1 MAIDIARVMCTPLM
15 LLKARQQGEGLPK
28 QCETYWILLDYT
40 HSNPFWMQMMLLSWF
55 WTPRQLP
62 SARKTCDDLS
72 DCLPCVFNETVYIA
86 SPVAVWILTISHNS
100 QKNSNWSESM
110 KMFLGT
116 RSRGCS
122 SEPEEMSSTPQ
133 SIIWKL
139 GTITS
144 VNWFSLLVCLL
155 LSRLVGEL
163 VQLAFIHSNVVKQ
176 KLRITFKRG
185 RPCGTQEHRWIEKTA
200 FGAAERVVER
210 MTERGLNAVTKLT
223 WQDQWCSCISF
234 RV

>member
-1 MAIDIARVMCTPLM
+1 MILDSTPTSECKKDL
-15 LLKARQQGEGLPK
+15 RWFVGL
-28 QCETYWILLDYT
+28 
-40 HSNPFWMQMMLLSWF
+40 
-55 WTPRQLP
+55 
-62 SARKTCDDLS
+62 SAL
-72 DCLPCVFNETVYIA
+72 CLQWNCLYCKSCCSMN
-86 SPVAVWILTISHNS
+86 SHNIT
-100 QKNSNWSESM
+100 QFAKKTPIDQNQW
-110 KMFLGT
+110 KCFWGQGLGDVALNL
-116 RSRGCS
+116 RRWVPHRKASFGNLVPSRLS
-122 SEPEEMSSTPQ
+122 
-133 SIIWKL
+133 
-139 GTITS
+139 
-144 VNWFSLLVCLL
+144 FSLHFCLL